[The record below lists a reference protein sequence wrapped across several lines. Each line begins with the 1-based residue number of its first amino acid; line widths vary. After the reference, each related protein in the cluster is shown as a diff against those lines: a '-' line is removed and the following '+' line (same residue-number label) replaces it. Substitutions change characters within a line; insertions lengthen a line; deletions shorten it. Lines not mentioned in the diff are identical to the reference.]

1 VISRLKREE
10 LKIRKRTI
18 NSVQRLVERDEQHEK
33 MDVEVPAPKMGLF
46 CFFIDLAQKHVVYL
60 PR

>member
-1 VISRLKREE
+1 MKREE

>member
-1 VISRLKREE
+1 MKREE

-18 NSVQRLVERDEQHEK
+18 NSVQRLVERDEQHEQLNI
-33 MDVEVPAPKMGLF
+33 EIPAPKMGLF
-46 CFFIDLAQKHVVYL
+46 CFFFIDLAQKHVVYL

>member
-1 VISRLKREE
+1 MKREE

-18 NSVQRLVERDEQHEK
+18 NSVQRLVERDEQHEQ
-33 MDVEVPAPKMGLF
+33 MNIEIPAPKMGLF
-46 CFFIDLAQKHVVYL
+46 CFFIDLAQEHVVYL